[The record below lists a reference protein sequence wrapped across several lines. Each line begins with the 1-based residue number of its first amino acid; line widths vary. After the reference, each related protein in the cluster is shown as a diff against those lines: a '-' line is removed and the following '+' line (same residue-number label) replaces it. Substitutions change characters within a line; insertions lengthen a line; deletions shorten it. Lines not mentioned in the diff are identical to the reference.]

1 MATRK
6 KGTWG
11 GARPGSGPKPKLE
24 DAVLLNVRMPR
35 ADVER
40 LRAVARQKGLDLSTH
55 VRRVLTR
62 SLAAQRG
69 RSR

>member
-1 MATRK
+1 M
-6 KGTWG
+6 GTWG
-11 GARPGSGPKPKLE
+11 GRRPGAGRPSTLE
-24 DAVLLNVRMPR
+24 DAILLNVRMPR

-40 LRAVARQKGLDLSTH
+40 LRTVARQKGLDLSTH

-69 RSR
+69 RLR

>member
-1 MATRK
+1 MATS
-6 KGTWG
+6 KGQWG
-11 GARPGSGPKPKLE
+11 GRRPGAGRKRKLE
-24 DAVLLNVRMPR
+24 DAIMLAVRMPR

-40 LRAVARQKGLDLSTH
+40 LRTVARQKGLDLSTH

>member
-1 MATRK
+1 MAKR

-11 GARPGSGPKPKLE
+11 GTRAGAGRKPVLE
-24 DAVLLNVRMPR
+24 DAILLNVRMPR

-40 LRAVARQKGLDLSTH
+40 LRTVARQKGLDLSTH